1 LWAFGATL
9 LAPVRVAA
17 PLFFCPCWRV
27 RPSAPATFSWLFESI
42 GRRIRPR
49 RPTCGSMG
57 LGAFFRG
64 NGKRT
69 AIADRSLELRCLR
82 GHACRHR
89 RRRSGRHPRTGH
101 LVLQRKRADRRTAS
115 PVIAALCQVGGQ
127 NANRQSE
134 HERGG
139 DDYALGHHES
149 PLGLL
154 GHPAPIAVYST
165 AACDARHRFGEY
177 IVEHAEHVSIVI
189 AKNYSRR
196 ASLARLVPWIVSER
210 SFSRPLKPRRVRGF
224 L

>member
-1 LWAFGATL
+1 ML
-9 LAPVRVAA
+9 LS
-17 PLFFCPCWRV
+17 PLRAKSRQMHRSKKPRIPAMP
-27 RPSAPATFSWLFESI
+27 RQSSAPQ
-42 GRRIRPR
+42 
-49 RPTCGSMG
+49 
-57 LGAFFRG
+57 
-64 NGKRT
+64 T
-69 AIADRSLELRCLR
+69 AP
-82 GHACRHR
+82 
-89 RRRSGRHPRTGH
+89 RRSGRRPRTGH
-101 LVLQRKRADRRTAS
+101 LVLQHKRADRRTAS

-196 ASLARLVPWIVSER
+196 RSLARLVPWIVSER